1 MGNSFLSGA
10 LITVVLCSDIFFCL
24 PEPSFGFSII
34 DKYYLFS
41 EVVQYIVLKYT
52 SIYYSFSL
60 SSVHSIFDRIY
71 HKWSLTICDGCFD
84 TLKSS
89 KM

>member
-1 MGNSFLSGA
+1 MPLRGKGTA
-10 LITVVLCSDIFFCL
+10 KQRMAKRARRCSKREGKSKGGQENL
-24 PEPSFGFSII
+24 
-34 DKYYLFS
+34 
-41 EVVQYIVLKYT
+41 QN
-52 SIYYSFSL
+52 
-60 SSVHSIFDRIY
+60 Y

>member
-1 MGNSFLSGA
+1 MEFGICLKKYMKNRENNKPSHKSINIMIILVVIGNSM
-10 LITVVLCSDIFFCL
+10 
-24 PEPSFGFSII
+24 FS
-34 DKYYLFS
+34 
-41 EVVQYIVLKYT
+41 
-52 SIYYSFSL
+52 
-60 SSVHSIFDRIY
+60 Y